1 MVADDKVIL
10 FGQHT
15 NQHAALSSAAQQAI
29 KACRETISAGI
40 AKSFAFSM
48 LLRMYSTDLADK
60 AESNQKQEEY
70 FTAMRQIRLVQGDIK
85 KKFTQKIVTDFDN
98 FWKKPSAK
106 NFPRLETVRRQNL
119 LNPLKKNV

>member
-1 MVADDKVIL
+1 MVADDIVIL

-15 NQHAALSSAAQQAI
+15 NQHTALSSAAQQAI
-29 KACRETISAGI
+29 KACRETISAWL

-70 FTAMRQIRLVQGDIK
+70 FTAMRQILLIQCDIK
-85 KKFTQKIVTDFDN
+85 KKFTQKIVTDFEPN
-98 FWKKPSAK
+98 EKEGLVNTLVQQLSFANP
-106 NFPRLETVRRQNL
+106 TVH
-119 LNPLKKNV
+119 